1 MLISGYVSIFQEN
14 ILFGD
19 PFDEARFDRA
29 IHASSLED
37 DLKVLPGGV
46 LTEIGESSK

>member
-1 MLISGYVSIFQEN
+1 MLTYFCEDASGE
-14 ILFGD
+14 

-37 DLKVLPGGV
+37 DIKVLPGGI
-46 LTEIGESSK
+46 LTEIGEH